1 MRTSKRV
8 RLFTPTGVREYPVL
22 SNSECE
28 GHYITI
34 ASVRYHEGIPCYPL
48 IIGCEEGLK
57 YTILENLD
65 KINIIPRYSV
75 EGIERGAVIVKRID
89 GVLFKVTDPVL
100 SYILIYLK
108 DKPSVSFREIL
119 ENLIVTESTVASTE
133 YTEDLVETL
142 TIVSSI
148 ALGFLAQEAELI
160 EVKII

>member
-1 MRTSKRV
+1 V
-8 RLFTPTGVREYPVL
+8 RLFTSAGVQEYPIL

-48 IIGCEEGLK
+48 IIECEEGLK

-65 KINIIPRYSV
+65 KISIIPRYSV
-75 EGIERGAVIVKRID
+75 EGIEGGAIIVKRID
-89 GVLFKVTDPVL
+89 GVLFKITDPIL

-108 DKPSVSFREIL
+108 DKTSISFREIL
-119 ENLIVTESTVASTE
+119 ENLIVTESIVASTE

-160 EVKII
+160 EIKIV